1 LQFCHCRA
9 DKNENKQILRSL
21 FVQTINILIVNQSVI
36 DLCASFFTLIV
47 ALVEVDGTRMSR
59 DSIYHQFVC
68 RIWIT
73 RVPVW
78 VFVNTST
85 YGILIIA
92 LERYIAVVYPI
103 WYNVRMHCYECLPRL
118 VVIPLLIPSCCHGR
132 TGRQL
137 GFGLLKTF
145 L

>member
-1 LQFCHCRA
+1 
-9 DKNENKQILRSL
+9 L
-21 FVQTINILIVNQSVI
+21 FVQTINILIVIQSVI

-59 DSIYHQFVC
+59 ASIYHQFVC

-73 RVPVW
+73 RIPVW

-92 LERYIAVVYPI
+92 LERYIAVIYPM
-103 WYNVRMHCYECLPRL
+103 WYNVRMNCWECLLYLGRHSFTYRL
-118 VVIPLLIPSCCHGR
+118 VAKLGCSLGPSIYHLSDTPR
-132 TGRQL
+132 DV
-137 GFGLLKTF
+137 
-145 L
+145 